1 MDYEGSNANS
11 EEGNYLH
18 DKLASEEVYVEAP
31 EYNLC
36 GKIDVLTEGV
46 SGEKVP
52 IEYKR
57 GSPMDDGQPWPGHAM
72 QLCALGLLLETLE
85 NARVD
90 YGYIWYNQTRQRI
103 KVVLTE
109 ELRQKTL
116 ETIQQAQAVLDSE
129 KLPEPLTNRKAC
141 LGCNQY
147 HNCLPD
153 EIQGTPRPEAAR
165 TIIAPHIEGQAVYI
179 DRPGSKLSVKNGS
192 LMISAAGQDEAV
204 TIGIERVNQIVIQQG
219 ANCTSGFLEACA
231 RHKIPIMFLDW
242 NGRWQASLQGPMGR
256 NVFVR
261 LKQYQQLQQEDVRL
275 VLAKQLV
282 RAKLTNQRTWLRR
295 HLGTDHP
302 TSEALARIL
311 KTLDAAETI
320 NSLMGM
326 EGEAARYFYDGL
338 SEMVKPQS
346 DILWQGRHK
355 HPSPDP
361 LNSLLSYGYSILLG
375 QVQTG
380 CHLAGLDPHLG
391 FYHGLKHGKPA
402 LVLDLMEIYRTP
414 VVDAAVVGF
423 INRGQC
429 SAEDFDIEGSTC
441 RLKPAP
447 RKAFIQT
454 LFERLNS
461 SIKHPVFGYKTTY
474 QRAIHVEARLF
485 SYALTSGLDI
495 WQPFTWR

>member
-1 MDYEGSNANS
+1 MDCEGSNVNS

-46 SGEKVP
+46 SGEKIP

-57 GSPMDDGQPWPGHAM
+57 GSPMEDGQPWIGHAT
-72 QLCALGLLLETLE
+72 QLCALGLLLEHVLQ
-85 NARVD
+85 APID
-90 YGYIWYNQTRQRI
+90 YGYIWYNQNRQRV
-103 KVVLTE
+103 KVVFSET
-109 ELRQKTL
+109 LREKTFQ
-116 ETIQQAQAVLDSE
+116 TIQAAQQVLDSDQ
-129 KLPEPLTNRKAC
+129 LPEPLSNRKAC

-147 HNCLPD
+147 RNCLPD
-153 EIQGTPRPEAAR
+153 EIQGTLAPVEAK

-179 DRPGSKLSVKNGS
+179 DRPGSKLSVKNGC
-192 LMISAAGQDEAV
+192 LVISSVGNDKPIS
-204 TIGIERVNQIVIQQG
+204 IGLERVNQVVIQQG
-219 ANCTSGFLEACA
+219 ANCTSGFMEACA
-231 RHKIPIMFLDW
+231 KNKIPVMFLDW
-242 NGRWQASLQGPMGR
+242 SGRWQGSLQGSMGR

-261 LKQYQQLQQEDVRL
+261 LKQYQGLQQDVTRL
-275 VLAKQLV
+275 ILSKQLV

-295 HLGTDHP
+295 HLGTDYP
-302 TSEALARIL
+302 AVEALARIL
-311 KTLDAAETI
+311 KTLDSAETF

-326 EGEAARYFYDGL
+326 EGEAARHFFTGL
-338 SEMVKPQS
+338 SAMVKPES
-346 DILWQGRHK
+346 DINWEGRLK

-361 LNSLLSYGYSILLG
+361 LNSLLSYGYSILQG

-414 VVDAAVVGF
+414 IVDATVVGF

-429 SAEDFDIEGSTC
+429 SAQDFEQEGSVC
-441 RLKPAP
+441 RLKPSP
-447 RKAFIQT
+447 RKAFIQA
-454 LFERLNS
+454 LFERFNS
-461 SIKHPVFGYKTTY
+461 TIKHPIFGYTTTY

-485 SYALTSGLDI
+485 SYALTSGLDL